1 MAIGAVLIVLV
12 AGCVLPDDDGFPA
25 GLAIERVSVN
35 SSGTEGD
42 DESSYP
48 SMSADG
54 RYVAFAS
61 VVDLVSD
68 DTNLVWDIFVRDRQS
83 GAVQRVSV
91 DASGNQGN
99 SDSVNPSI
107 SADGRYVA
115 FESDATNLVAGDG
128 NAFKDI
134 FVYDRQSGTIER
146 VSVDSDGAEADGPSL
161 RCSLSAD
168 GRYVAFMSGA
178 ADLVDDDTNPVY
190 DIFVYDRQN
199 DSIERVSVDSAGAQA
214 DDFSEIP
221 TISADGRYVA
231 FRSNATNLVAG
242 DTNGTFDVFV
252 HDRQSGTTERVSV
265 DSSENQ
271 VGGMSGFVSLS
282 ADGRYVAFE
291 SFATTLVMG
300 DGNGSQDIFVR
311 DRQGGTTV
319 RVSVD
324 ASGVEGD
331 VASYSPWISADGRY
345 VAFASEATNL
355 VADDN
360 NAARD
365 IFVYDLQ
372 SGGIERVSVDSTG
385 TEANGSSYIPSLS
398 ADGRYAAFTSSATNL
413 VSGDAN
419 GENDVFVAPNG

>member
-1 MAIGAVLIVLV
+1 MDARTRLSWIIMAIGAVLIVLV

-319 RVSVD
+319 RGSVD
-324 ASGVEGD
+324 ARS
-331 VASYSPWISADGRY
+331 
-345 VAFASEATNL
+345 
-355 VADDN
+355 
-360 NAARD
+360 
-365 IFVYDLQ
+365 Q
-372 SGGIERVSVDSTG
+372 SGPFAVSDARWVRATISSPACWRVSVLPDTAAS
-385 TEANGSSYIPSLS
+385 ANPPSCDLTVSRSS
-398 ADGRYAAFTSSATNL
+398 RTSSTWRATCSRGQL
-413 VSGDAN
+413 SSAWCVKVWAATSCPA
-419 GENDVFVAPNG
+419 